1 MPTFA
6 IESNG
11 RIEQTAIYYNGQQ
24 IKGIKEVF
32 LNLDEEGTFD
42 SVIQYEGSDKEI
54 HTKHIFEERLTNVVF
69 TEPSFSEEDID
80 NFQLQLLTL
89 ESQGDIDSCVVYFND
104 EPLDGIVSLYVH
116 IKPTKTK
123 TFMEKVLKSKNSLP
137 EHETFKAEITF
148 RNEDD
153 SIETEEIF

>member
-1 MPTFA
+1 MPTFS

-11 RIEQTAIYYNGQQ
+11 RIEQTAVYYNGQQ

-69 TEPSFSEEDID
+69 TEPSFSQEDIEEM
-80 NFQLQLLTL
+80 QLQLLTV
-89 ESQGDIDSCVVYFND
+89 ESQGDIETCEVFHND
-104 EPLDGIVSLYVH
+104 EPLDGIVNIYVH
-116 IKPTKTK
+116 IKPAKTK

-137 EHETFKAEITF
+137 ETESFKAEITF

-153 SIETEEIF
+153 SLETEEIF